1 MTTTPF
7 SVIKNMLWDDYGYTL
22 SDDPSY
28 MTKKIIDELENNG
41 YKIISFILNDNPDG
55 MNARESNP
63 NRQGLDQ

>member
-28 MTKKIIDELENNG
+28 MTKKIIEELENNG
-41 YKIISFILNDNPDG
+41 HKIVSFVLDDNPKG
-55 MNARESNP
+55 MHERESNY
-63 NRQGLDQ
+63 NRQGLD